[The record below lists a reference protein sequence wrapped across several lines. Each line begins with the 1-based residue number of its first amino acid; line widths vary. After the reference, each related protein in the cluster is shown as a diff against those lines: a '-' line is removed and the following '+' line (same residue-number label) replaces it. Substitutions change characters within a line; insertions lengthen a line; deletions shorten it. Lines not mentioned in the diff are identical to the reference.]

1 MPRFFALISASLVA
15 AACSSHSSQGS
26 GSAAGSAGS
35 GSAGSGSAGASGSA
49 GSAVAAAGG
58 SGSAAPAAKPASTL
72 VQVQAQ
78 APDGSKVVAA
88 GVDVPGID
96 LFLVTE
102 PRPSPDD
109 EGLPPK
115 VVGVI
120 GGPGG
125 KLADGRDLVRAAIEA
140 KPAPRVLAQVA
151 LWVAGDD
158 GDLIDAPKSR
168 EQRKAKIGP
177 PAIAGN
183 ALGFWVL
190 TTDVPRMIEH
200 GKLDLGNALLD
211 LALQSLPPKQAIS
224 NAMLTLGSSQ
234 VSRHVTAIRTL
245 AAACSD
251 ARARQALLAAL
262 TNHPRIKTRVAV
274 ADEAHRC
281 GAPAV
286 GTLVTAMEQDKAGQ
300 VRAQAAVALGRI
312 GDPRARPSLAKAV
325 RGDDANL
332 AYAAGNALKKI
343 K

>member
-1 MPRFFALISASLVA
+1 MSRLFALVSASLVA
-15 AACSSHSSQGS
+15 AACSSHGSQGNGSAAGS
-26 GSAAGSAGS
+26 GSAAGA
-35 GSAGSGSAGASGSA
+35 A
-49 GSAVAAAGG
+49 GSAVAAATGSSGSAAAG
-58 SGSAAPAAKPASTL
+58 SGAAPAAKPATTL
-72 VQVQAQ
+72 AQVQAGS
-78 APDGSKVVAA
+78 PSGSKVVPA
-88 GVDVPGID
+88 GVEVPGID

-115 VVGVI
+115 PVGVA

-125 KLADGRDLVRAAIEA
+125 KLLDGRDLVRAAIEA
-140 KPAPRVLAQVA
+140 KPAPKVLAQVA

-158 GDLIDAPKSR
+158 GDLIDAAKTK

-177 PAIAGN
+177 PAVTGN
-183 ALGFWVL
+183 TLGFWVF

-200 GKLDLGNALLD
+200 GKLDLGNGLLD
-211 LALQSLPPKQAIS
+211 LALQPLPQKQAVS
-224 NAMLTLGSSQ
+224 NAMLTLGSPQ

-251 ARARQALLAAL
+251 PRARQALLAAL
-262 TNHPRIKTRVAV
+262 ANHPRIRTRVAI

-281 GAPAV
+281 GAAAV
-286 GTLVTAMEQDKAGQ
+286 DALVTSMEQDRAPQ
-300 VRAQAAVALGRI
+300 VRAQDAVALGRI
-312 GDPRARPSLAKAV
+312 GDPRARPALAKAV

-332 AYAAGNALKKI
+332 AYSAGNALKKI